1 MNNSKYNLSLLGI
14 IVLVLI
20 FSFYT
25 LTTKPRF
32 WADEA
37 KSIELARNF
46 LYFGRLD
53 IQTEPGKF
61 SLVPHILQSTG
72 YPVTVP
78 LAGFFKLFGYGLAQ
92 ARIYM
97 LLWMVGAILA
107 VFYVG
112 ARWFG
117 TQNSFLAVL
126 LISTFASFYDSG
138 RTVVGE
144 IPGFLFLIPGLH
156 FWISK
161 NFYYWAG
168 FWLGMAVV
176 TKPAVYGLVIPTI
189 TLVFLLERQNFFK
202 KTFRVAAGMMPAA
215 IGWLILV
222 PDNIFQLSFW
232 RGIANFYQNPFGQSL
247 IVENIINNLKNALYS
262 TTLIYF
268 GFLFLL
274 IAAAGYRIKEEKLR
288 SLYHFIILYSIFAF
302 GYYLRSPGWLRYILA
317 AELLILFSLPQAIAV
332 ASNRFKDFVS
342 KLKLSPEK
350 LSVGLV
356 MGLVTIQLIHLFT
369 SAQIFYSDSEIRVS
383 EILNR
388 EFPDKTIGTINSL
401 ALSALLKTDKRFQVV
416 EMTGL
421 PIIGKSP
428 LFLDPSPEVIAFS
441 QNENLSKENQEI
453 LESYYLPYS
462 QPGGYFIYLLK
473 NNR

>member
-1 MNNSKYNLSLLGI
+1 MNNLKYNIFLSAI
-14 IVLVLI
+14 IIWVFI

-46 LYFGRLD
+46 LHFGRLD

-61 SLVPHILQSTG
+61 SSVPHILQSTG

-97 LLWMVGAILA
+97 LLWMVGAILT

-112 ARWFG
+112 KKWFG
-117 TQNSFLAVL
+117 PQNSLLAVL

-144 IPGFLFLIPGLH
+144 IPGFLFLVSGLY
-156 FWISK
+156 FWTSK

-176 TKPAVYGLVIPTI
+176 TKPAVYGLIIPAI

-202 KTFRVAAGMMPAA
+202 KTFRVAAGMMLAA
-215 IGWLILV
+215 IGWLLLV

-232 RGIANFYQNPFGQSL
+232 RGIANFYQNPYGQSL
-247 IVENIINNLKNALYS
+247 IAENIINNLKNAPYS

-274 IAAAGYRIKEEKLR
+274 VAVAGYRIKEEKLR
-288 SLYHFIILYSIFAF
+288 PIYYFIILYGIFAF

-317 AELLILFSLPQAIAV
+317 AELLILFSLPHAISV
-332 ASNRFKDFVS
+332 LLSRFKA
-342 KLKLSPEK
+342 EK
-350 LSVGLV
+350 LSAGLV
-356 MGLVTIQLIHLFT
+356 MGLAAIQLIHLFT
-369 SAQIFYSDSEIRVS
+369 SAQIFYSDSEIRLS

-401 ALSALLKTDKRFQVV
+401 ALSALLSTNKRFQNV

-421 PIIGKSP
+421 PTIGKNP
-428 LFLDPSPEVIAFS
+428 LFYDPLLEVIAFS
-441 QNENLSKENQEI
+441 QNENLSKENQKI

-462 QPGGYFIYLLK
+462 QLGGYFIYLSRTLQGVATPK
-473 NNR
+473 